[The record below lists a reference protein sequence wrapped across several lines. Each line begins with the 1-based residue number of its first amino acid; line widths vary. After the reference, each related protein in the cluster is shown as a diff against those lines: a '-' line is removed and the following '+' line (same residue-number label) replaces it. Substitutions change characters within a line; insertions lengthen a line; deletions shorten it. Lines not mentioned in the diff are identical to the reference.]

1 MKKAPRNNAVSNY
14 LIGLLLVALMVF
26 SKRETRE
33 NFVKNTKVYENCI
46 QTVRRCTRGA
56 RHFVDNK
63 VDSFGTNTK
72 RLIRKLKL

>member
-1 MKKAPRNNAVSNY
+1 MKKAPRNNFLSNY

-26 SKRETRE
+26 SKRAKRE
-33 NFVKNTKVYENCI
+33 NFVKNTKVYENCV

-56 RHFVDNK
+56 RHFLDNK
-63 VDSFGTNTK
+63 LDIFGTNTK